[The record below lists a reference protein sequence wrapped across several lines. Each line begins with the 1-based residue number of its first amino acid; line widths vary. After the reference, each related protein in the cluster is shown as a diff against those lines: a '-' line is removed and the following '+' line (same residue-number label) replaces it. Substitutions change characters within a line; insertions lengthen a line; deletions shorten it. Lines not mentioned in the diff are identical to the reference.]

1 MQDIVLCSQLA
12 SRHGLLVGLTETK
25 KQSLLF
31 MNRVSIGIVLLKC
44 CKTQVAKPQKI
55 PNKQNLQN
63 SKPRNSDL

>member
-44 CKTQVAKPQKI
+44 CKTQVAEPQK
-55 PNKQNLQN
+55 NAKQAEFAKQQA
-63 SKPRNSDL
+63 KEQ